1 MSTRNHRSQMNRGL
15 VIIGLIGLVIW
26 LVLAWLVQPL

>member
-15 VIIGLIGLVIW
+15 VIMGLMGLVIW
-26 LVLAWLVQPL
+26 LALAWLGQPL